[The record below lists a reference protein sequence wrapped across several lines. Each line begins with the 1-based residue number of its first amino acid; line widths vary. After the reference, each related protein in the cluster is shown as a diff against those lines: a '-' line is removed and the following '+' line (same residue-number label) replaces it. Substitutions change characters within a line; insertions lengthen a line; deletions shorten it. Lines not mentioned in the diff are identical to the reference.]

1 MGYASALEMATNG
14 TDIDIALGWHLQ
26 SNHYP
31 PIPLSMLEPCKAAI
45 DAYWEDECDRE
56 IELPEP
62 ILYKGRTTAPA
73 WAIIEQH
80 HLGAWTTDYDYD
92 AEYDED

>member
-1 MGYASALEMATNG
+1 MGYAQALEMAMSGADLETV
-14 TDIDIALGWHLQ
+14 LSWHLQ

-31 PIPLSMLEPCKAAI
+31 PVPLSMLQVCIAAI
-45 DAYWEDECDRE
+45 DAYWEDDCSAE
-56 IELPEP
+56 IDLPEN
-62 ILYKGRTTAPA
+62 ITYKGKPYAPV

-92 AEYDED
+92 AEDY